1 MYIYIVNTCIYN
13 LYIVNPK
20 YIYLIIYKIIHS
32 IVHFCSLLLL
42 VCLKQRW
49 RWDIK
54 EIPPH
59 HFISALGISCPD
71 LGYMVKEL
79 AFALVL
85 ALRQHVSL
93 RATHLPPALCVCPDG
108 KCVALRQTC
117 SLRTSTQAKAS
128 SFIIYPRSG
137 HDIPRADIKW
147 KGGISYI
154 HFIDYKI
161 LFCSQVNLIN
171 MANVFAVVLVGL
183 RNSLIYIT

>member
-1 MYIYIVNTCIYN
+1 MKCHIKLVYYIDNQEILHSIFTLPVKSNASNGI
-13 LYIVNPK
+13 L
-20 YIYLIIYKIIHS
+20 YKIVHS

-42 VCLKQRW
+42 VCLKQWW

-54 EIPPH
+54 EIPPR
-59 HFISALGISCPD
+59 HFISALGISCPN
-71 LGYMVKEL
+71 LGYMVKKL

-93 RATHLPPALCVCPDG
+93 RATHLPPALCVCPRAKALGQTHSPDG

-147 KGGISYI
+147 RGGISY
-154 HFIDYKI
+154 
-161 LFCSQVNLIN
+161 
-171 MANVFAVVLVGL
+171 M
-183 RNSLIYIT
+183 